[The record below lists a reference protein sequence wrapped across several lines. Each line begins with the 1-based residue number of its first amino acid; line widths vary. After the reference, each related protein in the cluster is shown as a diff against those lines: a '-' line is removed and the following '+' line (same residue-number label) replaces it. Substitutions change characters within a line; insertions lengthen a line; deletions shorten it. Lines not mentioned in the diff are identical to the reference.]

1 MSGAVLAWMTDAGAG
16 DCRIDPDAPITP
28 VGDDVLLVLR
38 AHATG
43 LADAT
48 CSGPCRLAWLL
59 AAALI
64 ALLFGVVAPAQALPQ
79 PSAHLHHY
87 VYDAAVHDSVLTD
100 TATERGP
107 PVAWDTDQDRTAV
120 GRASNGVLA
129 RPAMATVS
137 DNYDHDGSPQF
148 VQAAQG
154 GNTDARPVGALT
166 GQLSSVHPGQVAAKS
181 GDDLIRLS
189 TKESWGNLK
198 TLDDHFARHGA
209 DFGAKSADDYARM
222 GSEFFQRGGA
232 QQLPTKIAP
241 DGTIRMFDPATNTFG
256 SFAPNGMTKTLF
268 KPTSSGYWSKQPGV
282 LQ

>member
-1 MSGAVLAWMTDAGAG
+1 MTFYWYSGRTRLDLPMQ
-16 DCRIDPDAPITP
+16 RS
-28 VGDDVLLVLR
+28 
-38 AHATG
+38 
-43 LADAT
+43 
-48 CSGPCRLAWLL
+48 SGPCRLAWLL

-166 GQLSSVHPGQVAAKS
+166 GQLSSVHPGQVAAKA
-181 GDDLIRLS
+181 GPALGPARNTDLVLDSFRKLGPGRNAHVRTAGSVDELKDTFNAWTVGAERIASRGPKVPDVYRL
-189 TKESWGNLK
+189 
-198 TLDDHFARHGA
+198 
-209 DFGAKSADDYARM
+209 
-222 GSEFFQRGGA
+222 
-232 QQLPTKIAP
+232 P
-241 DGTIRMFDPATNTFG
+241 DGGVIQWR
-256 SFAPNGMTKTLF
+256 
-268 KPTSSGYWSKQPGV
+268 TSSGTGGPTIDIFPVSGRQRTVHLADGV
-282 LQ
+282 PW

>member
-1 MSGAVLAWMTDAGAG
+1 MTFYWYSGRTRLDLPMQ
-16 DCRIDPDAPITP
+16 RS
-28 VGDDVLLVLR
+28 
-38 AHATG
+38 
-43 LADAT
+43 
-48 CSGPCRLAWLL
+48 SGPCRLAWLL

-166 GQLSSVHPGQVAAKS
+166 GQLSSVHPGQVAANTPARFAVNSAGEATMFLRAGSASLEVTEHAARRMTQRGISIDAAETALTRTPFPYFHKGTWKS
-181 GDDLIRLS
+181 GYYDSGSRVFMGTVNGRVTTVIDNAKPGYI
-189 TKESWGNLK
+189 ENLK
-198 TLDDHFARHGA
+198 AA
-209 DFGAKSADDYARM
+209 
-222 GSEFFQRGGA
+222 
-232 QQLPTKIAP
+232 LP
-241 DGTIRMFDPATNTFG
+241 
-256 SFAPNGMTKTLF
+256 
-268 KPTSSGYWSKQPGV
+268 
-282 LQ
+282 